1 MNEAIYRARMEIFK
15 TLDLP
20 VSRADVRRLRRR
32 QAWKLAVWEIGLR
45 ALFGFKRL
53 LDIVGAL
60 AGLILLAFLAAYYFL
75 VLHQAVLK
83 EIKRKKKKSA
93 GRKNN

>member
-1 MNEAIYRARMEIFK
+1 MFNWIFA
-15 TLDLP
+15 LVHFFLY
-20 VSRADVRRLRRR
+20 LGL
-32 QAWKLAVWEIGLR
+32 LAYSVYS
-45 ALFGFKRL
+45 LFEGRW
-53 LDIVGAL
+53 A